1 MSKMINKA
9 KAKRCFFFLTP
20 RIGFATVP
28 FQRGL
33 NHPRYRANAAY
44 VRESKSWFSGPGWR
58 WFGIPAGLGITC
70 LGLLQL
76 TRTIRRERKYASSR
90 EPETWQVCRFPIP

>member
-1 MSKMINKA
+1 MINKA
-9 KAKRCFFFLTP
+9 KRFCSLTP

-33 NHPRYRANAAY
+33 NNTQQRAFAAY
-44 VRESKSWFSGPGWR
+44 VGKSKSWFSGPGWR

-76 TRTIRRERKYASSR
+76 TRTIRRERRYASSR
-90 EPETWQVCRFPIP
+90 EPETWQVSQIPTL